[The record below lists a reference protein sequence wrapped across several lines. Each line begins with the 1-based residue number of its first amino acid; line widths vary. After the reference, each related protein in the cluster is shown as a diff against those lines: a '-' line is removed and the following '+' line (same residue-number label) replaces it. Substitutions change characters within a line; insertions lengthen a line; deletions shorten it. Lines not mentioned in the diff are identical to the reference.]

1 MKYINCILLLLLF
14 TMLISCS
21 KEPTYYS
28 HTKVFVPSVKSDSYK
43 CPIDSDAFDVTAVI
57 HLELPD
63 ESVDVKG
70 IPLFCND
77 RIYIYDVKRE
87 YVLVFDKDGQF
98 IHKVGGLGRAKNEI
112 NGSICTFDVD
122 RHTNYVH
129 IYNREGRKILV
140 YDENGKFVSCVMLR
154 DCLPSSI
161 VISENGS
168 YIASFDC
175 MSYTDKLSRLV
186 ILDAKGKISKI
197 LLESEDEN
205 NITCE
210 GVNTRPLFSDHKGH
224 ITYLSTLA
232 DSVAFISGDTIQ
244 EIYNMEFADGFLSE
258 KEIKKAKQSGVISD
272 QFSNTQY
279 ISQCH
284 ITDDYLLMEFYGKKD
299 GITSNYT
306 YLLNKNTGKDYVFS
320 GYVCVPGVLNHVCT
334 ILNDELIVIVK
345 EEDALQYELVY
356 KNYYDSSS
364 TTYDE
369 MVKELDLIPVCEDV
383 LLHKIK
389 TPVILK
395 LKLR

>member
-1 MKYINCILLLLLF
+1 M
-14 TMLISCS
+14 
-21 KEPTYYS
+21 
-28 HTKVFVPSVKSDSYK
+28 
-43 CPIDSDAFDVTAVI
+43 
-57 HLELPD
+57 
-63 ESVDVKG
+63 
-70 IPLFCND
+70 
-77 RIYIYDVKRE
+77 
-87 YVLVFDKDGQF
+87 
-98 IHKVGGLGRAKNEI
+98 
-112 NGSICTFDVD
+112 
-122 RHTNYVH
+122 
-129 IYNREGRKILV
+129 V

-186 ILDAKGKISKI
+186 VLDAKGRISKI

-258 KEIKKAKQSGVISD
+258 KEIKKAKQSGELPD
-272 QFSNTQY
+272 MFSNTQY
-279 ISQCH
+279 ISQCY

-369 MVKELDLIPVCEDV
+369 MVKELDLIPVCEDI
-383 LLHKIK
+383 LMHKIK

>member
-98 IHKVGGLGRAKNEI
+98 IHKVGGSGRAKNEI
-112 NGSICTFDVD
+112 YGSICTFDVD

-186 ILDAKGKISKI
+186 VLDAKGRISKI

-258 KEIKKAKQSGVISD
+258 KEIKKAKQSGELPD
-272 QFSNTQY
+272 MFSNTQY
-279 ISQCH
+279 ISQCY

-356 KNYYDSSS
+356 KN
-364 TTYDE
+364 
-369 MVKELDLIPVCEDV
+369 
-383 LLHKIK
+383 
-389 TPVILK
+389 LK
-395 LKLR
+395 FRK